1 MKRML
6 FFVLLT
12 AVLSV
17 SSRAQSKDEKSV
29 AQAVETLRKA
39 MVDGN
44 EAALKSI
51 SDDALTYGHSHGQVQ
66 DKEAFVRN
74 IVNGNSDFV
83 TITLT
88 DQTIHVSGDV
98 AIVRHTL
105 HADTN
110 DKGVGPKKIVL
121 LILTVWKKNHG
132 QWKLL
137 ARQAV
142 SPH

>member
-1 MKRML
+1 ML

>member
-1 MKRML
+1 ML

-39 MVDGN
+39 MVDGD
-44 EAALKSI
+44 EAALKGI

-66 DKEAFVRN
+66 DKEAFVRT

-121 LILTVWKKNHG
+121 LILTVWKKKHG
-132 QWKLL
+132 EWKLL